1 MKKIFKATVIS
12 LIVVLLITCFS
23 PFFNGNLFS
32 VFAEDKE
39 EKEYYELTDTE
50 LETSTNRTSISSNK
64 PQITVFTHG
73 LFGSPSHWSN
83 GLQSGSGG
91 SFYYEKNSMIEQLRS
106 SIEDNQQSAVVY
118 TVMTGDI
125 SRDLNQLTKSAARS
139 QSVVNDASLVG
150 NIGLKGKY
158 GVIDFVENDELG
170 ENNRIIKLKE
180 QKKHHYS
187 EDYNNCKIAINNEDT
202 SKHIILIFS
211 AQNPEDSNDFVYA
224 QFEYILDCISYQYKK
239 ITGMLPTYNLIGH
252 SRGGITN
259 MQYALAHPYNVASM
273 YSMGTPYNGSAF
285 GSAADFFLELGGC
298 GGKRGYLTRMPAE
311 GESIDEIEREMDYCP
326 GVLDILNSD
335 LNNSYKNYWNNHYS
349 TFSHIRFNPIGT
361 YVTAGF
367 ILEVILE
374 HFICKNL
381 DSDILTNIIKH
392 VAVGVEVSVGV
403 GSLLSLQ
410 PIKMRILGMAI
421 DGVKEILLRLG
432 FGIDNPWVKI
442 ITDLRTIRVPYRHL
456 GGSFNPLL
464 SYADDL
470 FIDLHSQIAYD
481 YNGANVRVKLM
492 DSTDQIYGGKSINAE
507 GVGHNLETH
516 DEDIIRYV
524 VTGLNAGA
532 IKQYD
537 VRYED
542 KGCVIT
548 NVNYCEGS
556 TLDIPSAING
566 KNVIGIDSLSSDKII
581 DLESD
586 ETYHGDITVVKIPD
600 TVIKIGDY
608 AFYGMASLQTVLF
621 KGTPKVTEI
630 GEGVFCRCDNL
641 QVVPLPSSITK
652 IPDGLFLGCSSLVC
666 VIPWQITE
674 IGEHAFE
681 GANIEKVFYKGDQSE
696 FRNIVNHQIF
706 DDENVYYYS
715 GRKPAYGS
723 HYWRYTS
730 ELPEIWKSIK
740 VTSVTPNGSLNQ
752 ETTTQITFTF
762 SEDPGNLR
770 ASDFAFSDGE
780 ATYIQGSG
788 NTRIVGISGFNL
800 RNTRSVSVKIT
811 PQSEYCFVDEYNNST
826 IYVKLTPIIY
836 LDKDKDYFSGNF
848 GDDYVDEHI
857 FTETTTLPKAQK
869 VARRLAAWYLMDE
882 DGNYTAIESLPAD
895 FHAESVTVYAEW
907 KSNLNMDYFD
917 GTPLEI
923 VYNMRD
929 DKMRA
934 PDVFCGTGDV
944 SQSDLSYMLRESL
957 FPALSRLSIGGYS
970 YELNFDL
977 IRSHEL
983 NGNVLT
989 IELFD
994 DYKFSD
1000 GSMLRAEC
1008 FEAYYLLVRSFY
1020 ADEELPAPWSFISSV
1035 TSEDFELQIEFIDN
1049 NLNISY
1055 FLHEF
1060 RAYSTSWVSHDPT
1073 HGPTAATS
1081 ANEANNFCLEGY
1093 FPSYGKYK
1101 ISDYN
1106 NYDEICLTANPYYA
1120 RADETDAPDV
1130 NIKIMNTTA
1139 ESVIRWQTGEYDAY
1153 FNMIENDVDGFVDNS
1168 ESVFHKYD
1176 SRVRMLLG
1184 VVKNSDFFEQYDED
1198 FICENF
1204 LPILFRMIDFNRIA
1218 EAFKNSVKEK
1228 SSWATDVLIKEFM
1241 GDFSEIMVPIML
1253 SPSEG
1258 RRMLEDLTGIPKTH
1272 MLNFKLFVPSNDICR
1287 KIAEIIQENFHEA
1300 YISMDLV
1307 YGENIEEV
1315 IECDLC
1321 LFPYDYSGGN
1331 LFGKDVLSSDYLKYI
1346 FFPRSSQN
1354 AELDSIESEYYS
1366 ESGITERNFF
1376 AGELLRIMERYCY
1389 KINHIPKGYL
1399 SSDDFHNLIYGNVR
1413 LLVY

>member
-1 MKKIFKATVIS
+1 MKKQRFLKNKIKF
-12 LIVVLLITCFS
+12 LLLFTI
-23 PFFNGNLFS
+23 FS
-32 VFAEDKE
+32 VLASVLFIFYKE
-39 EKEYYELTDTE
+39 PIKVEGYNT
-50 LETSTNRTSISSNK
+50 
-64 PQITVFTHG
+64 Q
-73 LFGSPSHWSN
+73 N
-83 GLQSGSGG
+83 GLQEFLYDINEQPSFILTNFQDGG
-91 SFYYEKNSMIEQLRS
+91 YEIS
-106 SIEDNQQSAVVY
+106 SAV
-118 TVMTGDI
+118 TGEPI
-125 SRDLNQLTKSAARS
+125 EFSRIN
-139 QSVVNDASLVG
+139 SLP
-150 NIGLKGKY
+150 
-158 GVIDFVENDELG
+158 
-170 ENNRIIKLKE
+170 
-180 QKKHHYS
+180 
-187 EDYNNCKIAINNEDT
+187 YNNDGKKYYGGPFAYIEKRNDQFYAIQATANDGDNTQTKTGMSKKFDRRNLIKSSADGISNARYISNQDYFSYNLQYGANSHNTCGSVATQILLSYTNYYFDRRIVSPNYLNGAWKSSNNGDRFDRNNYNFPSQDPNACSDPT
-202 SKHIILIFS
+202 SK
-211 AQNPEDSNDFVYA
+211 N
-224 QFEYILDCISYQYKK
+224 EYILMTNNDFYNHIISINEPGALQCVDT
-239 ITGMLPTYNLIGH
+239 ITTTVVNNDGTTTVTIEVRNINGDEIAEKVVETHETKSGERNHVEREH
-252 SRGGITN
+252 S
-259 MQYALAHPYNVASM
+259 HS
-273 YSMGTPYNGSAF
+273 GSYM
-285 GSAADFFLELGGC
+285 SDV
-298 GGKRGYLTRMPAE
+298 KRGVQT
-311 GESIDEIEREMDYCP
+311 
-326 GVLDILNSD
+326 V
-335 LNNSYKNYWNNHYS
+335 LNNSIGSGNYTLNDGGRAIGMSKNEYAEIRNEIKSNRPVILLTNSFLGGPNHFTVAYGYADY
-349 TFSHIRFNPIGT
+349 TYPGKDEAFS
-361 YVTAGF
+361 GF
-367 ILEVILE
+367 ITDFGWGSESHNVWLNSSWCAQYLSVQTKHEHNYNIDTGKNFSGYKREVRCGECGHRTL
-374 HFICKNL
+374 K
-381 DSDILTNIIKH
+381 DIYSVDDEGVLTVNYPLSG
-392 VAVGVEVSVGV
+392 AV
-403 GSLLSLQ
+403 
-410 PIKMRILGMAI
+410 
-421 DGVKEILLRLG
+421 
-432 FGIDNPWVKI
+432 
-442 ITDLRTIRVPYRHL
+442 TIPYRV
-456 GGSFNPLL
+456 GDKTVAKIGEASFMDNRNIT
-464 SYADDL
+464 SVS
-470 FIDLHSQIAYD
+470 IS
-481 YNGANVRVKLM
+481 NG
-492 DSTDQIYGGKSINAE
+492 INE
-507 GVGHNLETH
+507 IS
-516 DEDIIRYV
+516 D
-524 VTGLNAGA
+524 NAFN
-532 IKQYD
+532 
-537 VRYED
+537 
-542 KGCVIT
+542 GCV
-548 NVNYCEGS
+548 
-556 TLDIPSAING
+556 
-566 KNVIGIDSLSSDKII
+566 SLNSVS
-581 DLESD
+581 
-586 ETYHGDITVVKIPD
+586 
-600 TVIKIGDY
+600 
-608 AFYGMASLQTVLF
+608 
-621 KGTPKVTEI
+621 
-630 GEGVFCRCDNL
+630 
-641 QVVPLPSSITK
+641 LPSSLRK
-652 IPDGLFLGCSSLVC
+652 IGTEAFYNCSQMKV
-666 VIPWQITE
+666 VIIPEYVNTVE
-674 IGEHAFE
+674 VAAFDRRY
-681 GANIEKVFYKGDQSE
+681 IQKIFYKGSE
-696 FRNIVNHQIF
+696 SGFRNIENHQIF
-706 DDENVYYYS
+706 YEENVYYYS
-715 GRKPAYGS
+715 GRKPAYGA

-730 ELPEIWKSIK
+730 GLPEIWKSIK

-857 FTETTTLPKAQK
+857 FTETTTLPKAHK
-869 VARRLAAWYLMDE
+869 VARRLAAWYLKDE
-882 DGNYTAIESLPAD
+882 DGNYTAIESLSED

-907 KSNLNMDYFD
+907 KSDLNMDYFD